1 MDNCE
6 HFQKVCRQLSL
17 KEDVTYPRTIK
28 KIESTKIK
36 ITKIKENSRTKI
48 KIITKFR
55 SFAFK
60 R

>member
-17 KEDVTYPRTIK
+17 KEDVTYPRTRK

-36 ITKIKENSRTKI
+36 ITEIKENSRTKI

-55 SFAFK
+55 PFTFK